1 MQNLPIT
8 AIPPASPAQQ
18 AASADSNATQPAE
31 AFSNVLARQRA
42 NASTPNTDARDSK
55 QAAPSSA
62 GDAAPASGDEQAA
75 ELQALAPDTASTLPN
90 GLIPNGLIPSGLPH
104 GEMLPALLPVPP
116 ATNRVASD
124 AQPDPL
130 APAPDAAAALAG
142 DMLVK
147 LLPAS
152 ATTSSATANETS
164 SATTNEK
171 DRLREPAPDEA
182 STLPGNML
190 ATLMSAPVAPQE
202 SSAATHPQ
210 PVASGLAGK
219 LRQSAIMLD
228 DASSLSRTQGD
239 GGPAAI
245 AAATAPGSAISA
257 ALDTMSKNGSTA
269 AQPGSNATELSVPA
283 TQPGAPGNLAFLAQ
297 NGMAPVTAS
306 PNGPAQAAV
315 NIPVT
320 HEAWGNEFG
329 QKVTWLATQHAQS
342 AELHLNPPQLGPLDI
357 VLNVSGDQATA
368 LFTSPHAAVRDAV
381 EQALPRLREMLA
393 DSGITLG
400 NATVSDQS
408 PKEQQAWLTGQQQNG
423 SGNQSGKGGSAS
435 AMGAILSGDAV
446 LPVRRHQGMVDTF
459 A

>member
-8 AIPPASPAQQ
+8 AIPPAIPAQQ

-42 NASTPNTDARDSK
+42 NASTPNTDARNSK
-55 QAAPSSA
+55 QAAASSA
-62 GDAAPASGDEQAA
+62 GDAAPASSDEQAT

-90 GLIPNGLIPSGLPH
+90 GLIPNGLIP
-104 GEMLPALLPVPP
+104 GEILPALLPVPP

-152 ATTSSATANETS
+152 ATT
-164 SATTNEK
+164 NEK
-171 DRLREPAPDEA
+171 DRLRESAPDEA

-210 PVASGLAGK
+210 PVASGSAGK
-219 LRQSAIMLD
+219 LRPSAIMLD
-228 DASSLSRTQGD
+228 DASSLSRTQGNS
-239 GGPAAI
+239 GPAAI
-245 AAATAPGSAISA
+245 AAATAPDSAISA
-257 ALDTMSKNGSTA
+257 ALDTMGKNGSTA
-269 AQPGSNATELSVPA
+269 AQPGGNAAELSVPA
-283 TQPGAPGNLAFLAQ
+283 TQPGIPGNLTLLAQ
-297 NGMAPVTAS
+297 NGMTPVTAS

-315 NIPVT
+315 NIPVA

-329 QKVTWLATQHAQS
+329 QKVTWLATQHTQS

-393 DSGITLG
+393 DSGIMLG

-423 SGNQSGKGGSAS
+423 GRNQSGKEGSAS